1 MAEITRKRTGEFL
14 RKLFEI
20 LIDAPDGMQARD
32 ALTALSGLVTLTDYE
47 AGMFDSGGQRFEKI
61 VRFATVDCVKAG
73 WLVKHKGTWTITE
86 AGIAAYRELKDPE
99 LFYRTALKFYRQW
112 KQAQRGEVVSA
123 NSDVTEQETTVDKE
137 TSITFEQAEEQA
149 WNEIEQ
155 HLSAMN
161 PYDLQQ
167 LVADL
172 LKAMSYHV
180 SWISPPGK
188 DGGID
193 ILAYTDPLGARPP
206 RIKVQVKRV
215 EQRVTSEALRSFI
228 SVIGNEDV
236 GLFVSTGGFTRDAET
251 LARMQETRK
260 ITLIDM
266 NRLTDLWI
274 EFYGKLDEQAR
285 QRLPLTPIY
294 FLTPAV

>member
-20 LIDAPDGMQARD
+20 LMQSPEGLQARD
-32 ALTALSGLVTLTDYE
+32 ALAALAGEVKLSEYE
-47 AGMFDSGGQRFEKI
+47 AGLYESGDQRFEKI

-73 WLVKHKGTWTITE
+73 WLVKNKGIWTITE
-86 AGIAAYRELKDPE
+86 AGAAAYEELRDPE
-99 LFYRTALKFYRQW
+99 QFYKSAVKFYRQW
-112 KQAQRGEVVSA
+112 KRAQRGETILA
-123 NSDVTEQETTVDKE
+123 QSDSVESDEEAEKE
-137 TSITFEQAEEQA
+137 TRITFEQAEEQA
-149 WNEIEQ
+149 WSEIEQ
-155 HLSAMN
+155 HLRAMN
-161 PYDLQQ
+161 PYELQQ
-167 LVADL
+167 LVGDL

-206 RIKVQVKRV
+206 RIKVQVKRT
-215 EQRVTSEALRSFI
+215 EQKVSTDALRAFI
-228 SVIGNEDV
+228 SLIGNEDV
-236 GLFVSTGGFTRDAET
+236 GLFVSTGGFTRDAEA

-274 EFYGKLDEQAR
+274 EFYSKLDEQAR

-294 FLTPAV
+294 FLTPVA

>member
-123 NSDVTEQETTVDKE
+123 NSDVPSKEITVIRKPA
-137 TSITFEQAEEQA
+137 SP
-149 WNEIEQ
+149 
-155 HLSAMN
+155 SSK
-161 PYDLQQ
+161 
-167 LVADL
+167 
-172 LKAMSYHV
+172 LKSR
-180 SWISPPGK
+180 
-188 DGGID
+188 
-193 ILAYTDPLGARPP
+193 LGM
-206 RIKVQVKRV
+206 K
-215 EQRVTSEALRSFI
+215 S
-228 SVIGNEDV
+228 N
-236 GLFVSTGGFTRDAET
+236 ST
-251 LARMQETRK
+251 
-260 ITLIDM
+260 
-266 NRLTDLWI
+266 
-274 EFYGKLDEQAR
+274 
-285 QRLPLTPIY
+285 
-294 FLTPAV
+294 

>member
-20 LIDAPDGMQARD
+20 LMHAPDGLPARE
-32 ALTALSGLVTLTDYE
+32 ALAALVAQVTLSSYE
-47 AGMFDSGGQRFEKI
+47 AGTYESGDRRFEKI

-73 WLVKHKGTWTITE
+73 WMQKNKGIWTVTE
-86 AGIAAYRELKDPE
+86 EGMAAHRELKDPE
-99 LFYRTALKFYRQW
+99 QFQKAALKLYRKW
-112 KQAQRGEVVSA
+112 KLAQKNDIELARDDGI
-123 NSDVTEQETTVDKE
+123 EQEDVAEKE

-149 WNEIEQ
+149 WSEIEQ
-155 HLSAMN
+155 HLRAMN
-161 PYDLQQ
+161 PYVLQQ

-206 RIKVQVKRV
+206 RIKVQVKRT
-215 EQRVTSEALRSFI
+215 EQKVSTDSLRAFI
-228 SVIGNEDV
+228 SLIGNEDV

-294 FLTPAV
+294 FLTPST